1 MNELLNKKAIHKPDL
16 LFVVLPNGK
25 HLKIFDT
32 DKFIVTGLLY
42 NSNKRFKS
50 VYSSLWH
57 ALSINLWNGS
67 VWHERDGK
75 RTLIRRVFN

>member
-1 MNELLNKKAIHKPDL
+1 MNELYKIYTLKPNL

-25 HLKIFDT
+25 HLKILDT

-50 VYSSLWH
+50 VYSNLFH

-67 VWHERDGK
+67 VWLERDNK
-75 RTLIRRVFN
+75 RTLIKRVYN

>member
-1 MNELLNKKAIHKPDL
+1 MNGLYKIYTLKPNL

-25 HLKIFDT
+25 HLKISDT

-50 VYSSLWH
+50 VYSNLFH

-67 VWHERDGK
+67 VWLERDNK
-75 RTLIRRVFN
+75 RTLIKRVYN